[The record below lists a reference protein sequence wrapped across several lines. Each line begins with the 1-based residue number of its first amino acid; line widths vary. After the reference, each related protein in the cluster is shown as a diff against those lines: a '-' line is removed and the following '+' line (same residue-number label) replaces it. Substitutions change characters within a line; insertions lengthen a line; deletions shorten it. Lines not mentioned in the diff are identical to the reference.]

1 MKNNAGRLIS
11 ILALVFSLCSPA
23 FARASSGQDAD
34 ALRAK
39 AEQGDPVAQ
48 DRLGIMYYSGRG
60 VPRDYAE
67 AAKWFRKAA
76 EQSNT
81 HAERQLAQ
89 MYATG
94 LGVPRDKAEF
104 EKWSQKAAVQNPPAP
119 ATPQGLIFHSRF
131 WLLEIFLIVAVFVC
145 GLFVLQKETL
155 PKWKRLL
162 IAPFVHL
169 IGLVLVLNSIN
180 TYGFQLFF
188 PKCRGNDMT
197 TSCYQY
203 HFSDRVAH
211 FLQTLGDL
219 QIENL
224 LFRFMMIMGFA
235 LDILAVWYLVYLYKR
250 LFRRSAGAHANA
262 ASSLRRVPDTT

>member
-76 EQSNT
+76 EQGNA

-94 LGVPRDKAEF
+94 VGVPRDKAEF
-104 EKWSQKAAVQNPPAP
+104 EKWSGKAAVQNPPP
-119 ATPQGLIFHSRF
+119 TPNGLLFHSRF
-131 WLLEIFLIVAVFVC
+131 WLLEIFLILIAFGW
-145 GLFVLQKETL
+145 GLFVLQ
-155 PKWKRLL
+155 
-162 IAPFVHL
+162 
-169 IGLVLVLNSIN
+169 
-180 TYGFQLFF
+180 
-188 PKCRGNDMT
+188 
-197 TSCYQY
+197 
-203 HFSDRVAH
+203 
-211 FLQTLGDL
+211 
-219 QIENL
+219 
-224 LFRFMMIMGFA
+224 
-235 LDILAVWYLVYLYKR
+235 
-250 LFRRSAGAHANA
+250 
-262 ASSLRRVPDTT
+262 